1 VECGAEVAVNPQ
13 TSIQA
18 WAYLIECDLATL
30 EELQM
35 LKSSSKSRTARQENI
50 CRSAVAYFRQ
60 YGDIEA
66 ARRVKAIRLVKILEG
81 T

>member
-1 VECGAEVAVNPQ
+1 MNANNAV
-13 TSIQA
+13 QA

-30 EELQM
+30 EEL
-35 LKSSSKSRTARQENI
+35 KDIKATSKYRISRQENI
-50 CRSAVAYFRQ
+50 CRSAILYFRQ

-81 T
+81 S